1 MNKISIA
8 LNVFFALALGVLF
21 YFQFTGRNVNHSG
34 GPKDTLAGAITIAY
48 VNTDTLWKNYEKVK
62 EMEGELERSNKR
74 MDDDLKNK
82 GRALE
87 QEYYNYQERIQSG
100 QVTQEQAQEK
110 EAKIMQDRQELMQLQ
125 QEYEDQASRETMK
138 KNEEL
143 RKEIFAFIEKY
154 NKENDNYTFIL
165 SYSSIGSIMVA
176 DTTLD
181 ITKPILDGLNEAY
194 KKNKKK

>member
-1 MNKISIA
+1 MNKVSIA

-21 YFQFTGRNVNHSG
+21 YFQFSGKNTRNSG

-62 EMEGELERSNKR
+62 EMEAELEKNTNR
-74 MDDDLKNK
+74 MDAELKSK
-82 GRALE
+82 GKALE
-87 QEYYNYQERIQSG
+87 QEFYSFQERIQSG
-100 QVTQEQAQEK
+100 LVTQEQAQEK
-110 EAKIMQDRQELMQLQ
+110 EAKIMQERQELMQLQ
-125 QEYEDQASRETMK
+125 QEYEERASSETMK

-154 NKENDNYTFIL
+154 NKENDNYTFVL

-181 ITKPILDGLNEAY
+181 ITKPILEGLNESY
-194 KKNKKK
+194 LKSKKK